1 MGAKQLV
8 STLSQKKG
16 TEKMKAVIYAR
27 TATTMQ
33 TNQGNSIRAQ
43 IKNCQKYARA
53 NALNVRQVFA
63 DAGFSGAR
71 LERPALRRMRELI
84 ARDRISAVVVADLS
98 RLTCSVIDLST
109 LRKEFG
115 KRGTQLHC
123 VARGAGNSTTR
134 SVHTIRSSKVRK
146 GNA

>member
-1 MGAKQLV
+1 
-8 STLSQKKG
+8 
-16 TEKMKAVIYAR
+16 MKAVIYAR

-33 TNQGNSIRAQ
+33 TNQRSNIRAQ
-43 IKNCQKYARA
+43 IKNCHKCARA
-53 NALNVRQVFA
+53 NALNVREVFA

-84 ARDRISAVVVADLS
+84 LHDRINVVIVANLS
-98 RLTCSVIDLST
+98 RLTRSVVDLST

-123 VARGAGNSTTR
+123 VARGVGNLTTR
-134 SVHTIRSSKVRK
+134 SVHTIRSSQDSER
-146 GNA
+146 